1 MVKPAA
7 GYRPLAYSSPEAVQT
22 TGTVA
27 SLCQPLDPGP
37 SRIEVQ
43 TRLFVFGLHVHCA
56 CAELEPALG
65 QQIDCRD
72 LSRDQQGMGEVVIE
86 RVGAGSKAFSS
97 SQRCCSMPASRKKSV
112 R

>member
-43 TRLFVFGLHVHCA
+43 TRLFIFGLHVHCA

-72 LSRDQQGMGEVVIE
+72 LSRDQQGMGEVVNE
-86 RVGAGSKAFSS
+86 RLGAGSKAFSS